1 MPQAPIDQSFFQQE
15 EESDFNLKELL
26 LNYLSYWKWFVLSL
40 TIALAAAFVY
50 LRYQTPVYNIHSSI
64 LVKDQKKGPDAMMK
78 ELDLFSSSKV
88 IDNEIEILK
97 SYTLMEKVV
106 TDLNLQVSYFT
117 KENFKRE
124 DELYSESPVMLKFKT
139 QNDLVYEKP
148 LNLKIIDGANA
159 ELNGIRVPLNR
170 EVKTAY
176 GIFTLQMTGK
186 SNEVEAL
193 KIKISPVEA
202 VTEGL
207 IANLNVE
214 PSSKASSVL
223 LLTVLDPKPLR
234 GRDILN
240 KLVEVYNLA
249 GLEDKNKVAANTLRF
264 IEDRLVLISKDLT
277 NAEKTVENYKS
288 QQGITDISAE
298 SGLFLESVQENDN
311 QLSQI
316 KIQQSVVENIEKYV
330 RSKDNAAGT
339 VPATLGISDPTL
351 LGLIQS
357 LSEME
362 SQRAQ
367 AMKMVKADN
376 PIVTALDDQIAG
388 TKSNLSE
395 NLQSLRKSLSITR
408 QQLENRNRQM
418 EGMIRTVPG
427 KERALVDITRQQGI
441 KNNLYIYLL
450 QKREETALSY
460 ASAVSDSRTI
470 DMARTGGVP
479 VKPVKRDI
487 YLMFALAGL
496 IIPFAIIYL
505 IDLLNDKITSRR
517 DIEKVTSAPIL
528 AEISYTE
535 HHEAII
541 VSSNN
546 REMMGEQIRSL
557 RTNLSFLN
565 PGSGVQSILF
575 SSSMSGE
582 GKSFISLN
590 LGASLA
596 MTEKKT
602 IILEF
607 DLRKPKLHSA
617 LEMQNKLGLSNYL
630 VGKATLD
637 EIIFPVAGQE
647 DYYIIT
653 CGDIPPN
660 PSELLLNGRLA
671 QLYRELRETFDF
683 IITDAP
689 PVGIVTDAQ
698 ILEQQAD
705 ATMFVLRHE
714 YTPKERLKVFDTLYR
729 EKKFKNLNIVFNG
742 VKKGAKYGYGNGYGY
757 YQEEVSSLSLKD
769 RLKKFNQKA

>member
-1 MPQAPIDQSFFQQE
+1 MSQAPQDPIFSQQE

-26 LNYLSYWKWFVLSL
+26 YKYLSYWKWFLLSL
-40 TIALAAAFVY
+40 TIALCAAFVY
-50 LRYQTPVYNIHSSI
+50 LRYQTPVYSIKSSI
-64 LVKDQKKGPDAMMK
+64 LIKDEEKGPDAMLK
-78 ELDLFSSSKV
+78 ELDLFSSNKV

-106 TDLNLQVSYFT
+106 TDLNLHVNYFT
-117 KENFKRE
+117 KENFSKE
-124 DELYSESPVMLKFKT
+124 EELYFGSPVDLRFREVYDPAFKET
-139 QNDLVYEKP
+139 LDLE
-148 LNLKIIDGANA
+148 IIDAGNA
-159 ELNGIRVPLNR
+159 KLNGVKFPVNR

-176 GIFTLQMTGK
+176 GIFTLRMTGK
-186 SNEVEAL
+186 SKEVKAL
-193 KIKISPVEA
+193 KIKVSPVGA
-202 VTEGL
+202 VTDGL
-207 IANLNVE
+207 IANLNVQ
-214 PSSKASSVL
+214 PSSKTSSVL
-223 LLTVLDPKPLR
+223 LLTVLDAKPQR

-240 KLVEVYNLA
+240 KLVQVYNLA

-277 NAEKTVENYKS
+277 NAEKTVENFKS
-288 QQGITDISAE
+288 REGITDISAE

-316 KIQQSVVENIEKYV
+316 KIQQSVLENIEKYV
-330 RSKDNAAGT
+330 RNKDSAAGT

-388 TKSNLSE
+388 TKSSLAE
-395 NLQSLRKSLSITR
+395 NLQTLRKTLSITR

-441 KNNLYIYLL
+441 KNNLYVYLL

-460 ASAVSDSRTI
+460 ASAVSDSRII
-470 DMARTGGVP
+470 DTARNSAEP
-479 VKPVKRDI
+479 VKPVKPNI
-487 YLMFALAGL
+487 YLVFALIGL
-496 IIPFAIIYL
+496 SIPFAIIYL
-505 IDLLNDKITSRR
+505 IDLLNDKISSRR
-517 DIEKVTSAPIL
+517 DIEQATAAPIL
-528 AEISYTE
+528 ADISHTE
-535 HHEAII
+535 HYDALI
-541 VSSNN
+541 VNNNN
-546 REMMGEQIRSL
+546 RDMMGEQIRSL

-565 PGSGVQSILF
+565 PGKGVQSILF
-575 SSSMSGE
+575 TSSMSGE

-596 MTEKKT
+596 MTDKKT
-602 IILEF
+602 IILEL
-607 DLRKPKLHSA
+607 DLRKPKLHAA
-617 LEMQNKLGLSNYL
+617 LKMANRVGLSNYL
-630 VGKATLD
+630 IGKATLD
-637 EIIFPVAGQE
+637 EIIFPIAGQ
-647 DYYIIT
+647 DNYYIIT

-671 QLYRELRETFDF
+671 ELYRELRETFDY

-698 ILEQQAD
+698 ILEHQAD
-705 ATMFVLRHE
+705 ATLFVLRHE
-714 YTPKERLKVFDTLYR
+714 YTPKERLKVLDNLFKER
-729 EKKFKNLNIVFNG
+729 KFKNLNVVFNAIKSG
-742 VKKGAKYGYGNGYGY
+742 GKYGYGY
-757 YQEEVSSLSLKD
+757 YQEEDVPSLSLKA
-769 RLKKFNQKA
+769 RLRRFNQKV